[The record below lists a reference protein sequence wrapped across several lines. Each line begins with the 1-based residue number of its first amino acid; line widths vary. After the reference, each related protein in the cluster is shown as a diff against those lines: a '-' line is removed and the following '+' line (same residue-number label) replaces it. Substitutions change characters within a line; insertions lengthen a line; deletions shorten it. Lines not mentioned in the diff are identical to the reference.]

1 MNSWPARKSLTGL
14 DKMLATIFNME
25 PERGSWGGSTPTF
38 HIPDAMHIYSL
49 YYNVSVRIWIRLDQY
64 VLAGSDLVFYHLK
77 R

>member
-38 HIPDAMHIYSL
+38 HIPDAIQYAYIYACGEL
-49 YYNVSVRIWIRLDQY
+49 YTVQCTGML
-64 VLAGSDLVFYHLK
+64 
-77 R
+77 

>member
-38 HIPDAMHIYSL
+38 HIPDAM
-49 YYNVSVRIWIRLDQY
+49 QY
-64 VLAGSDLVFYHLK
+64 AYI
-77 R
+77 